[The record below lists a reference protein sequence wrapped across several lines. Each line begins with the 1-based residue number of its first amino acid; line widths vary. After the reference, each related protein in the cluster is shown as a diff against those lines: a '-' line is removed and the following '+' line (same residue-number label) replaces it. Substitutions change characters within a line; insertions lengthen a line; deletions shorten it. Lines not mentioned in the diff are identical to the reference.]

1 MGSQTFVR
9 AWEAR
14 PYRPTCDPRAPRRN
28 SADPRG
34 PTAERDSPFPCIGP
48 RDASDI
54 CVNTEGTTSGSGVRL
69 ASAPTGPPVAGS
81 PICALPFFD
90 RMRGGGKETNGR
102 KSTPQHRLCS
112 APASLYMGGEDVYW
126 AKALTTTTTASLETR
141 PPSSGN
147 GGGPHGRSRL
157 HPAALRLPRPPRAPN
172 SSCVQLVL
180 IVWPF

>member
-54 CVNTEGTTSGSGVRL
+54 CVNTEGTTSGSGARL

-90 RMRGGGKETNGR
+90 RMRGGGR
-102 KSTPQHRLCS
+102 KQTDVNPLLTGS
-112 APASLYMGGEDVYW
+112 A
-126 AKALTTTTTASLETR
+126 R
-141 PPSSGN
+141 PPPPSTWGGRRVLGKSAHNDNNSKPRNTPAEQRQRRRAGRMGAAVYITSGSSSGSP
-147 GGGPHGRSRL
+147 GLRGPRT
-157 HPAALRLPRPPRAPN
+157 ARA
-172 SSCVQLVL
+172 SSSS
-180 IVWPF
+180 

>member
-54 CVNTEGTTSGSGVRL
+54 CVNTEGTTSGSGGRL

-90 RMRGGGKETNGR
+90 RMRGGEETNGR

>member
-54 CVNTEGTTSGSGVRL
+54 CVNTEGTTSGSDRWL

-90 RMRGGGKETNGR
+90 RMRGGEETHGR
-102 KSTPQHRLCS
+102 KSTPHRLFG
-112 APASLYMGGEDVYW
+112 PRLPLHGREDVYW

-157 HPAALRLPRPPRAPN
+157 HHTRQLFGLPWPPRAPN
-172 SSCVQLVL
+172 SSCTQLVL
-180 IVWPF
+180 IVWSF